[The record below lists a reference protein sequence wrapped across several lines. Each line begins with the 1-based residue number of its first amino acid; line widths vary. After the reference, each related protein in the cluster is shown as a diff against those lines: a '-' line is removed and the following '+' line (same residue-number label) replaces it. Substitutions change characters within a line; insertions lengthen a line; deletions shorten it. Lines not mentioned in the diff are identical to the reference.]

1 MYTEAGSDSTVQLTG
16 AFQAVDSG
24 RLAATTYLHVG
35 PSSLDLSGSAYFSR
49 SLLFYMNVL

>member
-1 MYTEAGSDSTVQLTG
+1 MQLTG

-24 RLAATTYLHVG
+24 RLTATTYLHVG

>member
-1 MYTEAGSDSTVQLTG
+1 MDGSQPPLAKQICSL
-16 AFQAVDSG
+16 SG
-24 RLAATTYLHVG
+24 RTG